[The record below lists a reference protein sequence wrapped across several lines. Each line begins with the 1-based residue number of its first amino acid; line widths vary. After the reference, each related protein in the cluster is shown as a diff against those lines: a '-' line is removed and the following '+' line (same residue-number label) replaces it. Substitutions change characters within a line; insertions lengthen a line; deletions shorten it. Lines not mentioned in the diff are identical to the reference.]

1 MLRFRRRTKQ
11 DVAELLVQ
19 LVALVP
25 PFPQKTSLLQLQSHL
40 SARYQQR
47 LTRQLI
53 AQYLR
58 QALRDRRIARLGGRN
73 YTKPA
78 NGHERTLALNYV
90 KPVVR
95 KLPRHQATPGLRS
108 QLQALNAA
116 YENKF
121 LRSSQNPL
129 TTPE

>member
-1 MLRFRRRTKQ
+1 MLKFRRRTREQ
-11 DVAELLVQ
+11 AAEVVKQ

-25 PFPQKTSLLQLQSHL
+25 AFPASVSLLQLQSHL
-40 SARYQQR
+40 SARYQQH

-58 QALRDRRIARLGGRN
+58 QAIRDRRIARLGGRN

-90 KPVVR
+90 KPVVK
-95 KLPRHQATPGLRS
+95 KLPRHNPTPGLLKE
-108 QLQALNAA
+108 LQKANAA
-116 YENKF
+116 
-121 LRSSQNPL
+121 LREKLFSPS
-129 TTPE
+129 

>member
-11 DVAELLVQ
+11 DVADLLVH
-19 LVALVP
+19 LVSLVP
-25 PFPQKTSLLQLQSHL
+25 PFPDKVSLLQLQSHL
-40 SARYQQR
+40 SARYNQH
-47 LTRQLI
+47 LTRPLI

-58 QALRDRRIARLGGRN
+58 QAIRDRRIARLGGRN

-90 KPVVR
+90 KPVVK
-95 KLPRHQATPGLRS
+95 KLPRHSATPGLRA
-108 QLQALNAA
+108 QLQALNAD
-116 YENKF
+116 YKNKF

-129 TTPE
+129 TQP